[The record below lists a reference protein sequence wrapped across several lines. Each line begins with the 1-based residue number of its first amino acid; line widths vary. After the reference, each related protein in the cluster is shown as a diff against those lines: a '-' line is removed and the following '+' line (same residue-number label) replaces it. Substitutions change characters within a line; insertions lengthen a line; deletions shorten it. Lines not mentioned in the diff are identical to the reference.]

1 MGRGAKHGVKQVDR
15 LVSNKNFD
23 LHSCFRAHVRAVLGS
38 RRSIIT
44 ALDWTEFAPDDQA
57 TICLYL
63 ITNHGR
69 ATPLVWKTVELTE
82 MRGRRNSF
90 EDDVLHLFKESLPK
104 EGAPKVVVLADRG
117 FSDVALYAELEE
129 ELGFD
134 FVIRFRRNVLVQYGE
149 RRLRSDQWLA
159 EAGGHSVQLRGASL
173 TSRFRKVVNF
183 VALHDSNMRD
193 SWFLASSLPGSVK
206 AIAKLYGRRFTIEET
221 FRDQKDMRF
230 GWALHD
236 IQVTQPVRRDRLLF
250 LAALAQVLLTLLGA
264 AGEQLGLDA
273 GLRVNT
279 TKRRT
284 HSLPRQGR
292 EYIRGC
298 SSSGASASR
307 AVHRFAQFSA
317 GSGCQICDHMRGFI
331 RQVSRYR
338 TPMAVLDRYSVRVQ
352 LMFANHEKCL
362 NKDIVRVGRQPLVTA
377 LGPPLR
383 PVPVPLAPRPVL
395 AALLAMRHLML
406 SLGNKDGPLV
416 HVDAS
421 LLEEGP

>member
-1 MGRGAKHGVKQVDR
+1 MSTTLPAEPVSPLPGALVLSSVLTLLAAARLHAKTEKSIANAVLGLLHSSRLSVTAIGTAWAQVMGRGAKHGVKQVDR
-15 LVSNKNFD
+15 LVSNDNFD
-23 LHSCFRAHVRAVLGS
+23 LHSCFRAHVRAVVGS

-69 ATPLVWKTVELTE
+69 ATPLVWKTVELSA

-90 EDDVLHLFKESLPK
+90 EDEVLHLFKASLPR

-159 EAGGHSVQLRGASL
+159 EAGGYSVQLRGAAL
-173 TSRFRKVVNF
+173 TSRFRRVVNF
-183 VALHDSNMRD
+183 VALHDSEMRD
-193 SWFLASSLPGSVK
+193 PWFLASSLPGSVK

-236 IQVTQPVRRDRLLF
+236 IQVTQPLRRDRLLF

-292 EYIRGC
+292 EYIRGVVNQVAHQLREQFIILFN
-298 SSSGASASR
+298 SLPESA
-307 AVHRFAQFSA
+307 
-317 GSGCQICDHMRGFI
+317 
-331 RQVSRYR
+331 
-338 TPMAVLDRYSVRVQ
+338 DRY
-352 LMFANHEKCL
+352 A
-362 NKDIVRVGRQPLVTA
+362 II
-377 LGPPLR
+377 
-383 PVPVPLAPRPVL
+383 
-395 AALLAMRHLML
+395 
-406 SLGNKDGPLV
+406 
-416 HVDAS
+416 
-421 LLEEGP
+421 